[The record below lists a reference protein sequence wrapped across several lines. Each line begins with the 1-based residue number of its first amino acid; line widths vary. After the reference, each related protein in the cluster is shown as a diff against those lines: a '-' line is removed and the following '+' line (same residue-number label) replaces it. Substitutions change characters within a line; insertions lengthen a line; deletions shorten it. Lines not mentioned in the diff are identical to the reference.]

1 MELFDIDAEKAVLG
15 AVLTDDQCFDKVLA
29 LLPSEEGFYQYKH
42 KIIYSSFLELFA
54 KKQAINLIT
63 VSNYIASKGLINE
76 IGGRSYLSELTPIGL
91 ISAHVESNAQVVRDK
106 YLSRCVVS
114 AGSLISE
121 LGRKGDGLNG
131 DTLQNIF
138 SDLAS
143 KLSSTKND
151 IELTAWVERQKQINS
166 FELNLKELLPLQLY
180 EFLWALSKNTY
191 ANFPIEASFTFLL
204 PILAGLGGTKFRVSD
219 GITSKYCLL
228 WSMVVMDSSIGKSP
242 LLTPLE
248 APLCSWEEVW
258 EEEYKLEL
266 KKFNQS
272 KERKKR
278 NEAAQEFELE
288 PPVKKEIILKGA
300 TMEGAKTVHK
310 ANPQGMTWIADEIMS
325 IFHGFDQF
333 KSSKGADEA
342 VFLEMLSGGSSKV
355 TRVTGSS
362 FIPEM
367 AISGTGGIQPE
378 VAYELLRK
386 RNNNN
391 GLWGRFLFYS
401 CDIQQTI
408 MNEETPR
415 PLDTSML
422 NGLYSYFYTA
432 PKKQFNFKSKSQIK
446 AISMFLNDEKNE
458 AEPSM
463 KAYIGKAYHFFLKF
477 TIILHLIDSFF
488 KKYDV
493 PPDLIS
499 EEIVDNA
506 FAITNFYITQAE
518 KLFGEKSEN
527 AAQKLYK
534 KIDKFVQD
542 KGGEATLRDIQR
554 GLMRKNSTLEVEAIF
569 REMEALGFGFIE
581 KKGKSIKFLKGE
593 K

>member
-15 AVLTDDQCFDKVLA
+15 AVLTDDQCFGKVLA
-29 LLPSEEGFYQYKH
+29 LLPSEEGFYQHKH
-42 KIIYSSFLELFA
+42 KVIYLSFLELFA

-63 VSNYIASKGLINE
+63 VSNYIASKDLVNE
-76 IGGRSYLSELTPIGL
+76 IGGRSYLSELMPIGL
-91 ISAHVESNAQVVRDK
+91 IPSHAESNAQVVRDK
-106 YLSRCVVS
+106 HLSRCVVS

-121 LGRKGDGLNG
+121 LGRKGDKLDC

-143 KLSSTKND
+143 KLSSVKND
-151 IELTAWVERQKQINS
+151 AELTAWVERQRQINS
-166 FELNLKELLPLQLY
+166 FELNLKELLPLPLY
-180 EFLWALSKNTY
+180 QFLWALSKNTY
-191 ANFPIEASFTFLL
+191 VNFPIEASFTFLL
-204 PILAGLGGTKFRVSD
+204 PILAGLGGIKFRVSD
-219 GITSKYCLL
+219 GVNSKYCLL

-248 APLCSWEEVW
+248 APLTSWEEVW
-258 EEEYKLEL
+258 EEKYKLEL

-272 KERKKR
+272 KEGRKR
-278 NEAAQEFELE
+278 NQASEEFELE
-288 PPVKKEIILKGA
+288 PPIMKEVVFKGA
-300 TMEGAKTVHK
+300 TMEGIKTVHK
-310 ANPQGMTWIADEIMS
+310 KNPQGMVWIADEIMS
-325 IFHGFDQF
+325 VFHGFDQF

-367 AISGTGGIQPE
+367 AVSGTGGIQPE
-378 VAYELLRK
+378 VAYDLLRK

-408 MNEETPR
+408 MNEKDPL
-415 PLDTSML
+415 PLDTPML
-422 NGLYSYFYTA
+422 NALYSYFYTT

-446 AISMFLNDEKNE
+446 AISIFLNDEKNE

-477 TIILHLIDSFF
+477 SIILHLIDSFF

-493 PPDLIS
+493 PPDLIG

-527 AAQKLYK
+527 AAQRLYK